1 MATQELRQAWERAEK
16 LSLKDQDMVAKQI
29 LEAIERIEA
38 DEEWDAIWKKPKAIQ
53 LARKLAKE
61 AREGEIEE
69 GGFDDL

>member
-1 MATQELRQAWERAEK
+1 MATEQLRQSWERAEK

-38 DEEWDAIWKKPKAIQ
+38 DEEWNAIWENPKAIQ
-53 LARKLAKE
+53 VARRLAKE

>member
-1 MATQELRQAWERAEK
+1 MATEQLRQAWEQAEK

-29 LEAIERIEA
+29 LEAIERIRA
-38 DEEWDAIWKKPKAIQ
+38 DEEWNAIWKNPKAIQ
-53 LARKLAKE
+53 VARRLAEE